1 MQLLVLHLLVAGVQ
15 LLSLT
20 FNVRIGFCWMSSYR
34 SPKFSTKHH
43 YISVRTTSAGGR
55 VAQWVASLTSQTSHR
70 LEGPWVRFPQGT
82 QCGTN
87 GVSQAPH
94 RGYPHPGR
102 GRRKGLPAEF
112 ARISPCPRVSQ
123 KRVLVLDS
131 GFTSQY
137 GALHDG
143 GCLPEQLAPQKR
155 LLQC

>member
-1 MQLLVLHLLVAGVQ
+1 MLLLLAIASNSWQGGPVVSVVDLTEHLPAG
-15 LLSLT
+15 
-20 FNVRIGFCWMSSYR
+20 R
-34 SPKFSTKHH
+34 S
-43 YISVRTTSAGGR
+43 R
-55 VAQWVASLTSQTSHR
+55 
-70 LEGPWVRFPQGT
+70 VRFPQGT